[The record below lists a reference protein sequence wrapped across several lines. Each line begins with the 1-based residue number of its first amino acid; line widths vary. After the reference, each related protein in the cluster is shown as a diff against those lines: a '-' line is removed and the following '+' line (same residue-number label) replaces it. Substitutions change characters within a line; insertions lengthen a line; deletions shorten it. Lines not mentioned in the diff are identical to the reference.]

1 MGPYKDQVITA
12 INRIL
17 FTGGTVFVL
26 GAQPSGILAAVVGNT
41 LPDALG
47 YALGKKSRSSHDLLF
62 WLVPLALVWMYAD
75 NEHLAVLSP
84 QLASLLFLFAAG
96 PLLHLVADLF
106 TSEGIQM
113 SGWRISFNLFKE
125 GCFAEYGQLV
135 PYLLI
140 LGGYR
145 FHAADQVNLAGYISF
160 GLDPQTTAAFVVAV
174 ALFLSSS
181 IISLVARVFFQGSN
195 RVGSLSIGK
204 TVHITDVLR
213 HQIEQQEENAAAF
226 ESHDEQG
233 PLPMASV
240 SFNDVILDKAWKDYV
255 EPYADEIKRSGL
267 YQVIREVFALFARIG
282 HGVPSVFGQ
291 DMADKGKQM
300 ASSDDFKLLSQV
312 SLVDHTLRVVGL
324 CLGKVQEKRGKY
336 WVFHWPDLLLASLA
350 HDIAKAPLVMEG
362 GYRSNAH
369 PINSANYV
377 GSLIRE
383 LSDEGKTERN
393 ETILDLIRNHH
404 NTDERTWKFLGRIL
418 IKCDQEAREIE
429 KDYARKGTLP
439 VPPQGSFNP
448 SQGSGYTPVLPA
460 APTTQPSPPPLFSGT
475 PVIPSSM
482 SAPMSAPLSVA
493 PLLVEEVGEITR
505 TVQIRRG
512 GVPVQITARTIA
524 VDFVQQV
531 MELFLHTYL
540 NVLVGGKGFWG
551 VSQENRM
558 IYCWTDRIYE
568 CIQAVAGDR
577 KLSSPWYFDEE
588 HRDSLLLSFYDVLR
602 EQGWADDTIG
612 DKYYSNVFHFWNP
625 GKQNETEVARQ
636 YSTGHYMVIKAAAFN
651 MDWDEIEFKRQNN
664 PTLKLITMKPGK
676 YSGEGS

>member
-1 MGPYKDQVITA
+1 MITA
-12 INRIL
+12 VNRIL
-17 FTGGTVFVL
+17 FTGCTVFVL
-26 GAQPSGILAAVVGNT
+26 GAQPSGVLAAVVGNT

-47 YALGKKSRSSHDLLF
+47 YALGKKTRTSHDLLF

-106 TSEGIQM
+106 TSEGIQV
-113 SGWRISFNLFKE
+113 SGWRISLNLFKE
-125 GCFAEYGQLV
+125 GSFAEYGQLA

-140 LGGYR
+140 LAGYR
-145 FHAADQVNLAGYISF
+145 FYAADQVNLAGYISF
-160 GLDPQTTAAFVVAV
+160 GLDPQTTAAFVVAT
-174 ALFLSSS
+174 ALLLSSS
-181 IISLVARVFFQGSN
+181 VVSLVARVFFQGSN

-213 HQIEQQEENAAAF
+213 HQIEQQEEDAAAG
-226 ESHDEQG
+226 EHQDEQG

-240 SFNDVILDKAWKDYV
+240 SFNDVILDKAWKEYV
-255 EPYADEIKRSGL
+255 GPYAAEIKRSGL
-267 YQVIREVFALFARIG
+267 YEVIREVFALFARIG

-291 DMADKGKQM
+291 DMADKGKKI
-300 ASSDDFKLLSQV
+300 ASSDDFELLSRV

-324 CLGKVQEKRGKY
+324 CLDKLKDKRGKY

-350 HDIAKAPLVMEG
+350 HDIAKAPLVMES
-362 GYRSNAH
+362 GYRSNTH
-369 PINSANYV
+369 PVNSANYV

-383 LSDEGKTERN
+383 LADEGKTERN
-393 ETILDLIRNHH
+393 ETIIALIRDHH

-439 VPPQGSFNP
+439 IPPQGSFNP
-448 SQGSGYTPVLPA
+448 SQTQGSGYTPALPATPSLAPVASPLSSGTTVLPM
-460 APTTQPSPPPLFSGT
+460 
-475 PVIPSSM
+475 SM
-482 SAPMSAPLSVA
+482 SAPLPVA

-531 MELFLHTYL
+531 IELFLHTYL

-551 VSQENRM
+551 VSQESRM

-577 KLSSPWYFDEE
+577 KLSSAWYFDEE

-676 YSGEGS
+676 YSGEAA